1 MSKDGGAKGGK
12 EDVIQTGSMVHQ
24 KPKNLLDAIS
34 NIQWY
39 YAVESG
45 GSEVP
50 TEFFTLRDNMEYYWI
65 GLRSALGSAII
76 GIFMTPFFMGVL
88 EKYIPVFGSTTP
100 SNFDVTFTI
109 LLALS
114 FSLVYSLLLACYV
127 GRYYYG
133 TVTKQAIRQ
142 LVGGFSLANIGKMFF
157 AIILYNFIYFKVL
170 EKGYLTKLLHKM
182 YPAVKYETLNKI
194 YVWALEFREVF
205 ITSTVF
211 VVLTTTLVVVLP
223 IVGIFYFS
231 RKTRKRIEK
240 NKIWD

>member
-1 MSKDGGAKGGK
+1 MAKDSGKSGK
-12 EDVIQTGSMVHQ
+12 EDVIQTGNPALQ

-34 NIQWY
+34 AIQWY

-45 GSEVP
+45 GSVVP
-50 TEFFTLRDNMEYYWI
+50 PEFFTLRDNMEFYWI
-65 GLRSALGSAII
+65 GLRSAVGSAII

-88 EKYIPVFGSTTP
+88 EKYIPVFGSTNP
-100 SNFDVTFTI
+100 SAFDVTFTI
-109 LLALS
+109 FLALS
-114 FSLVYSLLLACYV
+114 FSLGYSLLLACYV
-127 GRYYYG
+127 GRYYFG

-170 EKGYLTKLLHKM
+170 EKGYLTKILHKL

-211 VVLTTTLVVVLP
+211 VTLTTILVVILP
-223 IVGIFYFS
+223 IIGIFYFS
-231 RKTRKRIEK
+231 RKTKKRIAK
-240 NKIWD
+240 DKTWD